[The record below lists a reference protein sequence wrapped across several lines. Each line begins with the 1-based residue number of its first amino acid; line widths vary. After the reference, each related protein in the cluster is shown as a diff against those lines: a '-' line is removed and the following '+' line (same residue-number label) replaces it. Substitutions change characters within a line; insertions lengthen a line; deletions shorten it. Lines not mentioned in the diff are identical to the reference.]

1 MVRLLNGAMGR
12 SPRYALCTFLCA
24 VGVGGLSH
32 PQRPVNIA
40 DRTDEALLTPPG
52 LVVALRHNL
61 HHEKAQGRYVVM
73 FSAPEDAPVERMY
86 GGDSGAP
93 SQRGYEWW
101 SIKPNSNWKNRNQV
115 HLPPGLVF
123 TLRHSQIQRSWGSKV
138 WRTPVRRHFGILLEG
153 PAQLMETPSG
163 SLSRQFGGDL
173 GAEEKEGFYW
183 EESTGNAFS
192 NWRLIDRLPKWT
204 VVGLKH
210 SRNQREKR
218 LQWNGAVYDPAD
230 PDGTPPEGFR
240 RVFGGDH
247 GGSRGEGFYWYEKIT
262 GPELI
267 RKPRLET
274 VLERSLFTTQSD
286 QISLDRDQDGLVD
299 DLENRLASTFR
310 PYLIFDDAEGSRLSH
325 EPVTLFQVTSLVQGE
340 YGLRKSWV
348 WKPIPGPKIATH
360 LLGIRWVFL
369 FQQDSGYGS
378 RSDWHCVNRNSHQG
392 DNDDALFVLGSSDDG
407 NSWRLV
413 FVGLSSRG
421 ADRVQGYPVFPSKHP
436 IWPFRSRLEVYDLT
450 HTVIYLSAGKHHQH
464 LTRDLDG
471 RDSPY
476 GGVPILDDCDDDLNA
491 LGDRFLVDITSLNSP
506 SYNNV
511 GEHEKPLS
519 DDLSKFYPAKSAWG
533 KQPFYEVGPISAKW
547 LK

>member
-1 MVRLLNGAMGR
+1 MGH

-24 VGVGGLSH
+24 AGVGTLSN
-32 PQRPVNIA
+32 PQHFN
-40 DRTDEALLTPPG
+40 DRTKESLLIPPG

-61 HHEKAQGRYVVM
+61 HHEGVQGRYEAM
-73 FSAPEDAPVERMY
+73 FSASETAPVERMF

-93 SQRGYEWW
+93 PQRGYEWW
-101 SIKPNSNWKNRNQV
+101 AVKPTADRQSQDPV
-115 HLPPGLVF
+115 ILPPGLVF
-123 TLRHSQIQRSWGSKV
+123 SLRHSRVQGSWGSRV
-138 WRTPVRRHFGILLEG
+138 WRTPVRRIFGRKLEETDELLEA
-153 PAQLMETPSG
+153 PYG

-173 GAEEKEGFYW
+173 GSAEKEGFSWY
-183 EESTGNAFS
+183 ESTGNGFS
-192 NWRLIDRLPKWT
+192 SWQLIDRLPKWT

-210 SRNQREKR
+210 SRNQHEKR
-218 LQWNGAVYDPAD
+218 LQWNGDVYDPAD

-247 GGSRGEGFYWYEKIT
+247 GGRRGEGFYWYEKTT

-267 RKPRLET
+267 RKPGLET
-274 VLERSLFTTQSD
+274 VLKRSLFTTQSD
-286 QISLDRDQDGLVD
+286 PLSLDRDQDGLVD
-299 DLENRLASTFR
+299 ELENQLASSFR
-310 PYLIFDDAEGSRLSH
+310 PFLIFDDTEGSRLSH
-325 EPVTLFQVTSLVQGE
+325 EPVTLFQVTSLVQGK

-348 WKPIPGPKIATH
+348 WKPIPVPESGTH
-360 LLGIRWVFL
+360 LLGVMWVFL

-392 DNDDALFVLGSSDDG
+392 DNDDALFVLESTDEG

-450 HTVIYLSAGKHHQH
+450 HPVIYLSAGKHHQH

-471 RDSPY
+471 QDSPY
-476 GGVPILDDCDDDLNA
+476 GGVPILDDCDDDINA
-491 LGDRFLVDITSLNSP
+491 LGERFFADITSLNP
-506 SYNNV
+506 PNFNNV
-511 GEHEKPLS
+511 GELEKPLS
-519 DDLSKFYPAKSAWG
+519 DDLSRFYPAKSAWG
-533 KQPFYEVGPISAKW
+533 TQPFFEVGPIRAKW
-547 LK
+547 IK